1 MRLGRAQHASEAS
14 FDLTPMIDVVFLFI
28 IFFTLT
34 PSLRHLSRAL
44 DLPKERGEE
53 HGAKKPLT
61 MFVDIKA
68 DGSLSAGGVAM
79 SAGELGL
86 DIARHV
92 QTAGTAD
99 GLDVIVRAE
108 RATPAAVI
116 DRVVTVMS
124 NAGVR
129 KWKLA
134 TSGESHPSDGGM
146 GAGGVGGGGLR

>member
-14 FDLTPMIDVVFLFI
+14 FDLTPMIDVVFLLI

-34 PSLRHLSRAL
+34 AQFSAISLAPL

-99 GLDVIVRAE
+99 RLDVIVRAE

-134 TSGESHPSDGGM
+134 TSGESHPGESGLS
-146 GAGGVGGGGLR
+146 GGGAAR

>member
-1 MRLGRAQHASEAS
+1 VRLGRAQHASEAS
-14 FDLTPMIDVVFLFI
+14 FDLTPMIDVVFLLI

-34 PSLRHLSRAL
+34 AQFSAISLAPL

-61 MFVDIKA
+61 MYVDVKA
-68 DGSLSAGGVAM
+68 NGSLSAGGVPM
-79 SAGELGL
+79 SLSDLGR

-92 QTAGTAD
+92 QTAGTAE
-99 GLDVIVRAE
+99 GLDLIVRAE
-108 RATPAAVI
+108 RSTPAVEI
-116 DRVVTVMS
+116 DRVVTVLS

-134 TSGESHPSDGGM
+134 TSGESHPTES
-146 GAGGVGGGGLR
+146 AVPR